1 MGEQVEKMKKK
12 VKKGV
17 KQALAIWKII
27 ITIILIA
34 LLIPL
39 FLKNGWNSRFY
50 FWIIAPSIILYII
63 IAYLQMKV
71 LKGKM
76 RKYVELTGT
85 WLFGGILT
93 LSATFIVMMLGY
105 THLGPCTP
113 YRSSN
118 HLCTLSPTTR
128 LVEVALPMRL
138 LVKPGKVKRLLTEN
152 LTPGKSFF
160 DEELRKEKGKEYR
173 TLDPRRSKLGAAIAK
188 GLQQHGI
195 TEGKK
200 MLYLGASHGYTPS
213 FVSDMLGPS
222 GWMICLDFAPRVV
235 RDLVFV
241 CEARENMAPLLGD
254 AKHPETYAEQVPQE
268 LDLIFQDIAQRDQVD
283 IFMKNCKQFLKKGG
297 YGLLAVKARSIDV
310 TKRPFEIFKRI
321 KKEFES
327 SNEYVIVD
335 YRELD
340 PFEKDHAF
348 FVVKRR

>member
-105 THLGPCTP
+105 TIWAH
-113 YRSSN
+113 
-118 HLCTLSPTTR
+118 
-128 LVEVALPMRL
+128 ALL
-138 LVKPGKVKRLLTEN
+138 I
-152 LTPGKSFF
+152 
-160 DEELRKEKGKEYR
+160 
-173 TLDPRRSKLGAAIAK
+173 GAAIIYALF
-188 GLQQHGI
+188 LQR
-195 TEGKK
+195 
-200 MLYLGASHGYTPS
+200 L
-213 FVSDMLGPS
+213 
-222 GWMICLDFAPRVV
+222 
-235 RDLVFV
+235 
-241 CEARENMAPLLGD
+241 
-254 AKHPETYAEQVPQE
+254 
-268 LDLIFQDIAQRDQVD
+268 
-283 IFMKNCKQFLKKGG
+283 
-297 YGLLAVKARSIDV
+297 GLLRWL
-310 TKRPFEIFKRI
+310 F
-321 KKEFES
+321 
-327 SNEYVIVD
+327 
-335 YRELD
+335 L
-340 PFEKDHAF
+340 
-348 FVVKRR
+348 